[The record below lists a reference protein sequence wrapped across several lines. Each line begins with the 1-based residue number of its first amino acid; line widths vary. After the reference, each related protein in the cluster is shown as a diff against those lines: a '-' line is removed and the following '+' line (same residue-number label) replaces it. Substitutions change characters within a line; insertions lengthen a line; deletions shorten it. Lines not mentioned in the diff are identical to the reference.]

1 MVPMILVGAFVPL
14 IIKKMDKYYLYL
26 GMSIFN
32 AALSFVRYF
41 AGYQNFALFAALS
54 VLSAVAASANG
65 ILVFL
70 FTPDCMEYGTYH
82 TGEGAE
88 GVASAIQSFFNKLT
102 TSVSASLAML
112 IIGAFGF
119 LAGENAVQ
127 PASAIKGIWLSLTIF
142 PGIGAAVAV
151 TALLFYKL
159 RDKDVQVMAKYN
171 SREITKEEAE
181 RSLAAKYGAAAELNK
196 MIVTHD

>member
-26 GMSIFN
+26 GMSIFV
-32 AALSFVRYF
+32 ALLSFVRYF
-41 AGYQNFALFAALS
+41 AGYENFTLFV
-54 VLSAVAASANG
+54 VLNAVSAVAASANG

-82 TGEGAE
+82 TGERAE
-88 GVASAIQSFFNKLT
+88 GVAAAIQSFFTKLT
-102 TSVSASLAML
+102 GSVSGSLAML

-119 LAGENAVQ
+119 LAGENTVQ
-127 PASAIKGIWLSLTIF
+127 PASAIQGIWLSLTVF
-142 PGIGAAVAV
+142 QGIGAAVAAA
-151 TALLFYKL
+151 ALFAYKL
-159 RDKDVQVMAKYN
+159 RDNDVLIMAKYN

-181 RSLAAKYGAAAELNK
+181 RALSARYGTAADLNRI
-196 MIVTHD
+196 IVTHD